1 MSTTNMREEEIERLI
16 TGLQRSRDGFTKR
29 YDKTPRQATG
39 KRLSE
44 RDRELAEAFRN
55 R

>member
-1 MSTTNMREEEIERLI
+1 MTEQEINQLVK
-16 TGLQRSRDGFTKR
+16 GLQRSRDGFTKLHG
-29 YDKTPRQATG
+29 KTPEQATD

>member
-1 MSTTNMREEEIERLI
+1 MTEQEINQLVK
-16 TGLQRSRDGFTKR
+16 GLQRSRDGFTKR
-29 YDKTPRQATG
+29 HGQAPEQATS
-39 KRLSE
+39 KRMSE

>member
-1 MSTTNMREEEIERLI
+1 MREEEINQLLR
-16 TGLQRSRDGFTKR
+16 GLQRSRDGFIKR
-29 YDKTPRQATG
+29 QGKAPEQTTG